1 MAPAA
6 AVAKWRRP
14 LCLLAR
20 FYCIKASRRCVLYLP
35 APTPR
40 QCSGRNSRCTSS
52 FSLFVLG
59 VLVGSQILAKIP
71 LYTDAFDLTATTV
84 KGLYLSL
91 GGGALSI
98 VFQTEA
104 EVRACALALML
115 AKYHALA
122 GQCLDYI
129 AALYIILAVVAHLL
143 SSPVIYHIYG
153 SVCEDYQ
160 SFINHAWLRFTCI
173 FDARITDYLQ
183 SHPYYA

>member
-1 MAPAA
+1 M
-6 AVAKWRRP
+6 
-14 LCLLAR
+14 
-20 FYCIKASRRCVLYLP
+20 
-35 APTPR
+35 
-40 QCSGRNSRCTSS
+40 
-52 FSLFVLG
+52 
-59 VLVGSQILAKIP
+59 AKIP

-84 KGLYLSL
+84 KGLCLSL

-129 AALYIILAVVAHLL
+129 AALYILAVVAHLL

-160 SFINHAWLRFTCI
+160 
-173 FDARITDYLQ
+173 
-183 SHPYYA
+183 

>member
-1 MAPAA
+1 M
-6 AVAKWRRP
+6 
-14 LCLLAR
+14 
-20 FYCIKASRRCVLYLP
+20 
-35 APTPR
+35 
-40 QCSGRNSRCTSS
+40 
-52 FSLFVLG
+52 
-59 VLVGSQILAKIP
+59 AKIP

-129 AALYIILAVVAHLL
+129 AALYILIIAAGTGSRSPSAIESGHL
-143 SSPVIYHIYG
+143 PH
-153 SVCEDYQ
+153 
-160 SFINHAWLRFTCI
+160 LRI
-173 FDARITDYLQ
+173 RL
-183 SHPYYA
+183 